1 MYSNHEYNTSYY
13 RIIRCFL
20 NESYG
25 IFASSKYIYRCILF
39 PFRLGECNTYF
50 FILSCLCHYGT
61 RTQYRGLHLLAQKT
75 KQIFFSIFDSYR
87 FRNARL
93 SRHDYLRHFRL
104 ETINFLLKS
113 HEHQRAIPSNPAAP
127 FSNLCHSL
135 RDTQLS
141 LYDALR
147 CALAI
152 LLLGCTAQI
161 GKIICL
167 SMVRHTD
174 DCSGLACFPRPVH
187 QSLPPVAPAGRSSL
201 LVSDVALRLCNQ
213 RIGHHVRIP
222 ACPSISYAR
231 RRHQTLTL
239 PSPLF
244 PDALS
249 PSQLCLSNKASSSHA
264 FRAGGL
270 RLHPVSFPEA
280 LCA

>member
-1 MYSNHEYNTSYY
+1 MYSSHEYNISYY

-20 NESYG
+20 DESYR
-25 IFASSKYIYRCILF
+25 IFVSFRYFYRYIYFIL
-39 PFRLGECNTYF
+39 RLGECNTYF
-50 FILSCLCHYGT
+50 FILSCLYHYGI
-61 RTQYRGLHLLAQKT
+61 RTQYLGLHLLAQKT

-93 SRHDYLRHFRL
+93 SRYDYLRHFRL
-104 ETINFLLKS
+104 ETINFLLTS
-113 HEHQRAIPSNPAAP
+113 HDAKERYHQIRRRRFLP
-127 FSNLCHSL
+127 FVHSL

-152 LLLGCTAQI
+152 FSLDAPL
-161 GKIICL
+161 K
-167 SMVRHTD
+167 
-174 DCSGLACFPRPVH
+174 LAKLYASAWFATPTTVLVWLVFHCPVH

-239 PSPLF
+239 SSPLF
-244 PDALS
+244 S
-249 PSQLCLSNKASSSHA
+249 
-264 FRAGGL
+264 
-270 RLHPVSFPEA
+270 
-280 LCA
+280 

>member
-239 PSPLF
+239 SSPLF

-249 PSQLCLSNKASSSHA
+249 PSQLCLSKKASSSHA
-264 FRAGGL
+264 VRAGGL

>member
-1 MYSNHEYNTSYY
+1 MYSSHEYDISYY

-20 NESYG
+20 DESYR
-25 IFASSKYIYRCILF
+25 IFVSFRYFYRYIYFIL
-39 PFRLGECNTYF
+39 RLGECNTYF
-50 FILSCLCHYGT
+50 FILSCLYHYGI
-61 RTQYRGLHLLAQKT
+61 RTQYLGLHLLAQKT

-104 ETINFLLKS
+104 ETINFLLTS
-113 HEHQRAIPSNPAAP
+113 HERQRAIPSNPAAP

-174 DCSGLACFPRPVH
+174 DRSGLACFPRPVH

-239 PSPLF
+239 SSPLF

-249 PSQLCLSNKASSSHA
+249 HSQLCLSDRASSSRA

-270 RLHPVSFPEA
+270 RLHPVSLPEA